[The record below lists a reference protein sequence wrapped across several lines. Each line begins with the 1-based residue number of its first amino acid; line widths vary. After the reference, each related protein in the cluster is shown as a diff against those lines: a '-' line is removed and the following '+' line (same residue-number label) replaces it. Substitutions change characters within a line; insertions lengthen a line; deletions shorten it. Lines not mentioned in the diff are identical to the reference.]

1 MGYCTSHD
9 IENIISQSLTSATS
23 PTASGLNSSTKLSLL
38 KIGTTFDK
46 NLITDS
52 IVDSYI
58 QMSDATIDAKF
69 SQMYKVPFSELVDLE
84 TTLYSPIDEYSQ
96 LIILSK
102 VVPFNPG
109 DKIILLYSTHEASYT
124 VGSVLSPTVIS
135 IDDPTTATVEGF
147 TYNFPAGTR
156 IVRLCYPNPIRF
168 ISARMAAA
176 NIYDKYF
183 SGEVSP
189 NTSAYG
195 KYLRQIARQDIN
207 DILNGRTTLHG
218 QQRIGRRFY
227 NPNLVEQ
234 YDLPKGQDGAKDT
247 GELTI

>member
-1 MGYCTSHD
+1 MGYCNKQD
-9 IENIISQSLTSATS
+9 IQNIISQALTSATAS
-23 PTASGLNSSTKLSLL
+23 TASDLNSNTKMSLL
-38 KIGTTFDK
+38 RIGSTFDK
-46 NLITDS
+46 NMLSDS

-84 TTLYSPIDEYSQ
+84 TTLYSPIDEYTQ
-96 LIILSK
+96 LIVLTK
-102 VVPFNPG
+102 AVPFNPG
-109 DKIILLYSTHEASYT
+109 DKIILLDNGHEENH
-124 VGSVLSPTVIS
+124 VVENILSQTVIS
-135 IDDPTTATVEGF
+135 VVDTIN
-147 TYNFPAGTR
+147 YNFQPDTR
-156 IVRLCYPNPIRF
+156 VVRLSYPNPIRF
-168 ISARMAAA
+168 ISARMSAA

-183 SGEVSP
+183 SAEVSP

-207 DILNGRTTLHG
+207 DILNGRTILHG

-227 NPNLVEQ
+227 NPNLTEQ

-247 GELTI
+247 GEIAL